1 MIKVAGGINMF
12 KAIKEFADFNEKMN
26 KKMNKIR
33 KEQHNPIFDNFDKEF
48 YEKLK
53 NNRKFISDVKNS
65 LYTKR

>member
-1 MIKVAGGINMF
+1 MF
-12 KAIKEFADFNEKMN
+12 KAMREFADFNKKMN
-26 KKMNKIR
+26 KKINKIS

-48 YEKLK
+48 DEKLK